1 MRKHTT
7 MTTGRAS
14 LCALGEYLRRHCF
27 FAPLRE
33 QVQIPQKTVRY
44 RPTDNLLAALGGI
57 RCGAKTIAQNNVTMR
72 PDRAVQRALGRTGC
86 AEPSPIARTLRACTA
101 EHVAQLEKVSW
112 Y

>member
-44 RPTDNLLAALGGI
+44 RPIEKLLDALGGI
-57 RCGAKTIAQNNVTMR
+57 RCGAKTIGRCFNLV
-72 PDRAVQRALGRTGC
+72 DRAFT
-86 AEPSPIARTLRACTA
+86 
-101 EHVAQLEKVSW
+101 
-112 Y
+112 